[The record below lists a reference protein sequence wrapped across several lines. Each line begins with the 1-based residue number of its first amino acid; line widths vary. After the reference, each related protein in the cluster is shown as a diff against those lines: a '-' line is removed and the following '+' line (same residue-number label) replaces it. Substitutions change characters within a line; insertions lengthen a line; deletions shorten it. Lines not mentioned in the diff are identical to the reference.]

1 MFSQFVILQEGLDN
15 AKEIRLGSSFQ
26 RTTENYL
33 FRQISL
39 DSKFHYL
46 FCTRE
51 GSLGNHV
58 LL

>member
-1 MFSQFVILQEGLDN
+1 MFSQFIILQEGLDN

-33 FRQISL
+33 LWQISL
-39 DSKFHYL
+39 DSKFHYF
-46 FCTRE
+46 FCIRE

-58 LL
+58 VL